1 MDIGSQFA
9 RSALTFRNKLTR
21 LTTNRNA
28 CAGNVGRVL
37 KGWVP
42 STRAAYGYLYRR
54 DAEITQDGKVR
65 IKRAWWEV
73 DKLDSGDNPAPDSPA
88 DTVTRIFGWIGNEG
102 RTSYWV
108 ADKLNQFGI
117 KAPGGGIWSPG
128 KVYRIVYNRC
138 YTGKHTYNSKMR
150 VPNPKRPLGD
160 VTGAVKRTLLRAK
173 PDGEAVEF
181 NVPALISDDLW
192 EKANKNLQS
201 RGRGRGKQGKVILA
215 LLRSRI
221 FCPRC
226 GKPMVV
232 RRKSGK
238 QVIYYHC
245 SRHYLSWSPD
255 RCTYRGFLPGNWD
268 EMVWDCVYALLM
280 QDAWLEEYLSSV
292 EDQAKDVERLIKLE
306 QQKIPRSQNII
317 TKIREG
323 FEAGIYSIDDAKV
336 RIAGCQ
342 DAIGKAEQEI
352 RRIREQVNNYST
364 STIDSDTVRQKL
376 QQLATKNLEEATF
389 EEKRDI
395 INKLSIRVY
404 PSEDLKTM
412 RVKCGLKLMIESDN
426 NGSVGEDGCGIVMFG
441 LPKLEDQPFR
451 GYKERI
457 RVSRH

>member
-1 MDIGSQFA
+1 
-9 RSALTFRNKLTR
+9 
-21 LTTNRNA
+21 
-28 CAGNVGRVL
+28 
-37 KGWVP
+37 
-42 STRAAYGYLYRR
+42 
-54 DAEITQDGKVR
+54 
-65 IKRAWWEV
+65 
-73 DKLDSGDNPAPDSPA
+73 
-88 DTVTRIFGWIGNEG
+88 
-102 RTSYWV
+102 
-108 ADKLNQFGI
+108 
-117 KAPGGGIWSPG
+117 
-128 KVYRIVYNRC
+128 
-138 YTGKHTYNSKMR
+138 MR
-150 VPNPKRPLGD
+150 VPNPKSPLGD
-160 VTGAVKRTLLRAK
+160 VTGAVKRTLLRPK
-173 PDGEAVEF
+173 PAGEAVEF

-215 LLRSRI
+215 LLRGRI

-245 SRHYLSWSPD
+245 SRHYRSWSPD
-255 RCTYRGFLPGNWD
+255 RCTYRGFVPGSWD

-292 EDQAKDVERLIKLE
+292 KDQADDVERLIKLE
-306 QQKIPRSQNII
+306 QQKILRSQTKI

-364 STIDSDTVRQKL
+364 SAIDSDTLRQEL
-376 QQLATKNLEEATF
+376 QQLATKNLEEANF
-389 EEKRDI
+389 EEKRDT
-395 INKLSIRVY
+395 INKLSIKVY

-412 RVKCGLKLMIESDN
+412 RVKCGLKLTIEGDN
-426 NGSVGEDGCGIVMFG
+426 NGSAGEDGCGIVMFG
-441 LPKLEDQPFR
+441 LPRLASPP
-451 GYKERI
+451 I
-457 RVSRH
+457 